1 MVIGSGRTW
10 TPTLEP
16 GLAASSDNFYSSLRF
31 CKCREK
37 VRLGGC
43 EVLLELQDS
52 HLAVGAFGGEE

>member
-1 MVIGSGRTW
+1 
-10 TPTLEP
+10 LEP